1 MDLLGAIKR
10 AWERITTGIK
20 TPGGWLTSP
29 RESLTASILG
39 PFVGLL
45 GGRVTPE
52 KKIELAPR
60 AYTEPSQPPTLPA
73 VGFQR
78 APDISSPF
86 VILGPYLSPVTSP
99 VTTTT
104 TTPTK
109 TTTTSPT
116 TPITTPTT
124 PKAEIATA
132 KPAPAPAPTPPPPTP
147 PAVAG
152 GATRAITPPPTAGFE
167 APRLASLPPA
177 PTPIAERG
185 AFVGAPPT
193 IPETP
198 LGQFEAMI
206 RALQQLTQ
214 ARYLP
219 RPLEGALA
227 FGPAGALERALK
239 RLRERELGIS
249 PT

>member
-1 MDLLGAIKR
+1 MPEEKKFHQKVLER
-10 AWERITTGIK
+10 ALKYLKGFT
-20 TPGGWLTSP
+20 TPGG
-29 RESLTASILG
+29 
-39 PFVGLL
+39 FVGPKSVALHPTYFL
-45 GGRVTPE
+45 AWIGGKDITPTGPKTPALE
-52 KKIELAPR
+52 A
-60 AYTEPSQPPTLPA
+60 ATSQLEAPPTT
-73 VGFQR
+73 GFMLTPTGGMSI
-78 APDISSPF
+78 APPGIF
-86 VILGPYLSPVTSP
+86 RVATK
-99 VTTTT
+99 TTDTT
-104 TTPTK
+104 KTIGAPETK
-109 TTTTSPT
+109 TTTVKTDT
-116 TPITTPTT
+116 I
-124 PKAEIATA
+124 PKAGITEIKTA
-132 KPAPAPAPTPPPPTP
+132 PDIKITPTPPPPTP

-185 AFVGAPPT
+185 AFVGTPPT